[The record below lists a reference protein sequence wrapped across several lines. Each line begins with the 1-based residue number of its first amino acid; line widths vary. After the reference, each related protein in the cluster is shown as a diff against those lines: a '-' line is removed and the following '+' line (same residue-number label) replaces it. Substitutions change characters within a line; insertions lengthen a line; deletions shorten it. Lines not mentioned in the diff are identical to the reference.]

1 MLIGKPGAAIT
12 SISTA
17 SADTIEVR
25 GFDLCADLMGRISF
39 TDYYALLVSGSLPN
53 ADQRYFID
61 LLLVTIAEHGLVPSV
76 QAARMT
82 YRADPNA
89 LQGAVAAGVL
99 GCGSVILGTATA
111 CGQALIRA
119 RQRMDAG
126 AALEDAARA
135 ELENIRTAG
144 GKAPGFGHPSH
155 TNGDPRAVRILTLA
169 DERGVSAQYIALAR
183 AMERLVP
190 ELWGRSL
197 PMNASMAIAAAALD
211 VELPMAFVEGIPIL
225 ARTAGL
231 LAHLAEEK
239 ANPIGFLMAH
249 HAEEAVQYQPGNEGQ

>member
-1 MLIGKPGAAIT
+1 MLIGKPGAAVT

-17 SADTIEVR
+17 TADRIEVR
-25 GFDLCADLMGRISF
+25 GRDLCNDLMGHIGF
-39 TDYYALLVSGSLPN
+39 TDYYVLLVSGVLPN
-53 ADQRYFID
+53 EHQRFFAD

-111 CGQALIRA
+111 CGRALVEARKLVEGGARA
-119 RQRMDAG
+119 
-126 AALEDAARA
+126 EDAARHVLSA
-135 ELENIRTAG
+135 AQAAG
-144 GKAPGFGHPSH
+144 GKAPGFGHPLH
-155 TNGDPRAVRILTLA
+155 TAGDPRADRILTLA
-169 DERGVSAQYIALAR
+169 DERGVSGIHIELAR
-183 AMERLVP
+183 QMRDAADG
-190 ELWGRSL
+190 LWGRSL
-197 PMNASMAIAAAALD
+197 PMNASMAIAATVLD
-211 VELPMAFVEGIPIL
+211 VGLPMSLIEGIPIL

-239 ANPIGFLMAH
+239 TNPIGFLMAH
-249 HAEEAVQYQPGNEGQ
+249 HAEEAVRYQVGSEAI